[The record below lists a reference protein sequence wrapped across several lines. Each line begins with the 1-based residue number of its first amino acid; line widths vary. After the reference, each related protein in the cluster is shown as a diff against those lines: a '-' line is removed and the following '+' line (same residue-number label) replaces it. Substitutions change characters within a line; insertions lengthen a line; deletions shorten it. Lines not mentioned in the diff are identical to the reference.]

1 MRMQVW
7 FESLQSRS
15 AQLRNWIG
23 NGRPTVYWFPGFFNP
38 QGFLTAMKQEISRRH
53 QGWALD
59 DVEITTD
66 LTRWSTPEDVKE
78 APLDGGVYIHG
89 IVLEGA
95 DWDARGQKLQDL
107 RPGMIS
113 VSLPVSIPFHNSLFL
128 IFKVKLN
135 LCQVTHISAVL
146 SSERHNDTIV

>member
-1 MRMQVW
+1 
-7 FESLQSRS
+7 
-15 AQLRNWIG
+15 
-23 NGRPTVYWFPGFFNP
+23 
-38 QGFLTAMKQEISRRH
+38 MKQEISRRH

-66 LTRWSTPEDVKE
+66 ITRWSTPEDVKE

-113 VSLPVSIPFHNSLFL
+113 VSLPVSIPFHNSFFL
-128 IFKVKLN
+128 IFEVKLN